1 MGDTNSGLLWARR
14 RWLACVSALRDT
26 GVRTTEC
33 RSGEQGPR
41 DAWHAGVKER
51 GAQACDAP
59 THLANELQSTEQV
72 FWKCR
77 ARCAQRMSWVGM
89 LWRYGRDAGMVWG
102 TGGLDQTRAEIWTPG
117 ARLAASLMSLSQPP
131 DIIYFQ
137 PVGRAPATTGRDVR
151 ASAGAQPAP
160 GPWLEPGQ
168 IAPPSDA
175 RLALGW
181 RWGPLSLQPRNQTK
195 HSERQPCVAF
205 LMQGLAHAAED
216 LSRITRLFLALFAE
230 DASERN

>member
-1 MGDTNSGLLWARR
+1 M
-14 RWLACVSALRDT
+14 
-26 GVRTTEC
+26 
-33 RSGEQGPR
+33 Q
-41 DAWHAGVKER
+41 ER
-51 GAQACDAP
+51 GAG
-59 THLANELQSTEQV
+59 T
-72 FWKCR
+72 
-77 ARCAQRMSWVGM
+77 ARCMACRSKRTGSAGLRCTYSPCERTPEYRASVLEVSSSMRATNVVG
-89 LWRYGRDAGMVWG
+89 WNVVEVWEGCRYGRDAGMVWG

-117 ARLAASLMSLSQPP
+117 ARLAASLMPLSQPP
-131 DIIYFQ
+131 DFIYFQ